1 MLLQA
6 LSDAALIIDA
16 AGRIVQVNT
25 IAETLFG
32 AQPGQLGG
40 QNLGQLLTDCEHA
53 RYTVQRAALFAAGAC
68 PPRPVSQWRAR
79 RRDGAEFPAEMSL
92 NALPGPP
99 GPYALAVVRD
109 ASERQRLERALR
121 DSNRLKSEFFG
132 HMSHELRSPLNGII
146 GFAEFLLEGAS
157 GPLNDEQREYL
168 GDILGSGRKL
178 LGLINGVMEL
188 SRLETGSAEMSRE
201 TFVLNAAIE
210 EACSQVAAAA
220 QDKGIGLHRSIAAGL
235 SEVTLDRRR
244 LLQVLHYLLS
254 NAIKISGA
262 GREIRIEAAPLGESA
277 LRMQIRDTGSAQRS
291 AEFEQLLSDYPQLDS
306 SAIRRFGGTGLD
318 LVLAKKIIEAQGGF
332 FDVENVPGQGAAFS
346 LILPCEFAAPAR
358 LPATQAVNS

>member
-1 MLLQA
+1 
-6 LSDAALIIDA
+6 
-16 AGRIVQVNT
+16 
-25 IAETLFG
+25 
-32 AQPGQLGG
+32 
-40 QNLGQLLTDCEHA
+40 
-53 RYTVQRAALFAAGAC
+53 
-68 PPRPVSQWRAR
+68 
-79 RRDGAEFPAEMSL
+79 
-92 NALPGPP
+92 
-99 GPYALAVVRD
+99 VRD

-146 GFAEFLLEGAS
+146 GFADFLLEGAS
-157 GPLNDEQREYL
+157 GPLNYEQREYL

-201 TFVLNAAIE
+201 TFVLTAAIE
-210 EACSQVAAAA
+210 EACSQVASAA
-220 QDKGIGLHRSIAAGL
+220 QDKGIGLHRSIAAEL
-235 SEVTLDRRR
+235 SEITLDRRR
-244 LLQVLHYLLS
+244 LLQVLHYLLA

-277 LRMQIRDTGSAQRS
+277 LRLKIRDTGSAQRS
-291 AEFEQLLSDYPQLDS
+291 VEFEQLLSDYPQLDS

-332 FDVENVPGQGAAFS
+332 FDVESMPGQGAAFS
-346 LILPCEFAAPAR
+346 LILPCEFTVHAMPA
-358 LPATQAVNS
+358 ATQAANS